1 MRKKIPS
8 KTEQVF
14 FRKNSGLQG
23 WSWIIYS
30 SSNLILWTGS
40 QEMKCRFGEISNLL
54 VTIFSFMLICLL
66 SPLLAFFS
74 LLQDS
79 KVSLQQA
86 RVHTYFKNN
95 DESAGTKN
103 ISCNSTLGE
112 FRDFVGDDQVLYNRH
127 IKFILLNKNLSPFI
141 TLLNL
146 NLCTVT
152 YPIVLCP
159 GPLLPLSIG

>member
-79 KVSLQQA
+79 KVSL
-86 RVHTYFKNN
+86 
-95 DESAGTKN
+95 
-103 ISCNSTLGE
+103 
-112 FRDFVGDDQVLYNRH
+112 
-127 IKFILLNKNLSPFI
+127 
-141 TLLNL
+141 
-146 NLCTVT
+146 
-152 YPIVLCP
+152 
-159 GPLLPLSIG
+159 